1 MVPGTMTKI
10 SFEKVWNDLIDVLE
24 KDRVVYTLSR
34 QCRNEVSDISE
45 EGIQVITKRSF
56 PDCHL
61 VPKWMFE
68 EAVNHIREHGS
79 LSNRTLL
86 NTLNIKRS
94 SFVMAA
100 LSKLDYIDYKTNPVR
115 IFLKS

>member
-1 MVPGTMTKI
+1 MVPGAMTKI
-10 SFEKVWNDLIDVLE
+10 CFKKVWNDLINALE
-24 KDRVVYTLSR
+24 NDRVVYTLSR
-34 QCRNEVSDISE
+34 KCRNEVPEVSE
-45 EGIQVITKRSF
+45 EGIQVVTKRSC
-56 PDCHL
+56 PDSHL